1 MNECACFF
9 FIFISDVHGLLKVLY
24 DPDDTYSAGMKES
37 INALSLSKTFNICVV
52 NNIASDPD
60 ENSFYPLSLKVINV
74 FTSHVS
80 FVSTFYFVFIL

>member
-1 MNECACFF
+1 MCMLFF
-9 FIFISDVHGLLKVLY
+9 TFISDVHGLLKVLY

-37 INALSLSKTFNICVV
+37 INALSSSQAFNICVV

-60 ENSFYPLSLKVINV
+60 ENSFYPVSLKVINV